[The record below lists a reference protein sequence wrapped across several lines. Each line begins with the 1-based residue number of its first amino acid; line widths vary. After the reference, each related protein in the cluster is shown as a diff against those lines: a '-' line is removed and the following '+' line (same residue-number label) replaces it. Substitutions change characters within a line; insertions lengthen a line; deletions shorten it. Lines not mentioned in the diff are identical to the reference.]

1 MIMASFIDALTYSAL
16 LGLMGFGLTLI
27 RRTTGVWNVA
37 HGEVVTIGSY
47 VALTATSFLAHS
59 PYFHLPVAFIVCSAV
74 SGIIFLVGVEPIR
87 AKGASSILLLVVTI
101 AISLILIAVIN
112 IYADYLQNVFH
123 LSSKNFLFARLDFTL
138 WGQMGILWAAWTALA
153 VLTVSYYLML
163 QHTRL
168 GLALRALAEQ
178 PTLAVVMGAD
188 AKSLSFL
195 AWCLAGGAAGLAGC
209 LFPMRFQC
217 HPGIG
222 TSMIATMFA
231 VSIFGGIEKMYGPL
245 LAGLVLGFAQI
256 YGIDLLSSLV
266 GPGVIPFKD
275 LIPMIVL
282 LLTLQFLPEGLS
294 GFVGRRRG

>member
-112 IYADYLQNVFH
+112 IYADYLQNIFH
-123 LSSKNFLFARLDFTL
+123 LSSKNFLFARFDFTL
-138 WGQMGILWAAWTALA
+138 WGQMGILWAAWAALA

-168 GLALRALAEQ
+168 GLALRALAEP

-188 AKSLSFL
+188 VKALSFL